1 MFKGK
6 SIGILFIVLGLMFLL
21 NNLNL
26 IEVSLAE
33 LIIDQSGNNVLI
45 DGELNPQNIIRVDI
59 TNSQSGTVNGQFG
72 YSADYFIITYNEPL

>member
-6 SIGILFIVLGLMFLL
+6 SIGILFIALGLIFLL

-33 LIIDQSGNNVLI
+33 LIRVYWPVILI
-45 DGELNPQNIIRVDI
+45 WLGVDKLLSKSI
-59 TNSQSGTVNGQFG
+59 
-72 YSADYFIITYNEPL
+72 NEDKKD

>member
-6 SIGILFIVLGLMFLL
+6 SVGILFIALGLIFLL

-33 LIIDQSGNNVLI
+33 LIRVYWPVILI
-45 DGELNPQNIIRVDI
+45 WLGVDKLLRKSI
-59 TNSQSGTVNGQFG
+59 
-72 YSADYFIITYNEPL
+72 NEDKKD

>member
-6 SIGILFIVLGLMFLL
+6 SIGILFISLGLIFLL

-33 LIIDQSGNNVLI
+33 LIRVYWPVILI
-45 DGELNPQNIIRVDI
+45 WLGVDRLLRKSI
-59 TNSQSGTVNGQFG
+59 
-72 YSADYFIITYNEPL
+72 NEDKKD

>member
-6 SIGILFIVLGLMFLL
+6 SIGILFIALGLIFLL

-33 LIIDQSGNNVLI
+33 LIRVYWPVILI
-45 DGELNPQNIIRVDI
+45 WLGVDKLLRKS
-59 TNSQSGTVNGQFG
+59 TNE
-72 YSADYFIITYNEPL
+72 DKKD

>member
-6 SIGILFIVLGLMFLL
+6 SIGILFIALGLIFLL

-33 LIIDQSGNNVLI
+33 LIRVYWPVILI
-45 DGELNPQNIIRVDI
+45 WLGVDKLFSKSI
-59 TNSQSGTVNGQFG
+59 
-72 YSADYFIITYNEPL
+72 NEDKKD

>member
-6 SIGILFIVLGLMFLL
+6 SIGILFIALGLIFLL

-33 LIIDQSGNNVLI
+33 LIRVYWPVILI
-45 DGELNPQNIIRVDI
+45 WLGVDRLLGKSI
-59 TNSQSGTVNGQFG
+59 
-72 YSADYFIITYNEPL
+72 NEDKKD

>member
-6 SIGILFIVLGLMFLL
+6 SIGILFIALGLIFLL

-33 LIIDQSGNNVLI
+33 LIRVYWPVILI
-45 DGELNPQNIIRVDI
+45 WLGLANLLRKSINRDKKD
-59 TNSQSGTVNGQFG
+59 
-72 YSADYFIITYNEPL
+72 

>member
-6 SIGILFIVLGLMFLL
+6 SIGILFIALGLIFLL

-33 LIIDQSGNNVLI
+33 LI
-45 DGELNPQNIIRVDI
+45 RVYWPVI
-59 TNSQSGTVNGQFG
+59 
-72 YSADYFIITYNEPL
+72 FIWIGVEKLLRKSINEDKKD